1 MRFLKDK
8 MKINKCEK
16 LVCNLYDKKTYVIQI
31 KAVKQALNHEL
42 MLDKLNSVIEFSQK
56 AWLKPYIHTNT
67 ELKPKTRN
75 DFKKDFFKLLNNS
88 LFGKTIENVRN
99 NIETK

>member
-42 MLDKLNSVIEFSQK
+42 MLDKLHSVIEFSQK
-56 AWLKPYIHTNT
+56 AWL
-67 ELKPKTRN
+67 
-75 DFKKDFFKLLNNS
+75 
-88 LFGKTIENVRN
+88 
-99 NIETK
+99 